1 MMTYIALSLYLTTYL
16 FFSLIYLINIRTFK
30 NVAGESFSFLR
41 HFPFELDED
50 KRNDRHFFLRAA
62 IILIIPLMCASYV
75 LILKDVYPLT
85 SLAYIMTISGALSY
99 VLLFFL
105 FIIDTKY
112 VNVHLTL
119 FLLFALTC
127 VINAISA
134 IWLAFLFID
143 STLYISILFNDVI
156 GYIIAIFGFIILAVE
171 VVILVNPKIKNWA
184 KLEKHVN
191 EDGTIIYK
199 RPKIFILALSEW
211 LLIALNH
218 LSFILPLILFLCL

>member
-50 KRNDRHFFLRAA
+50 KRNDRYFFLRAA

-75 LILKDVYPLT
+75 LILKDIYPLT

-119 FLLFALTC
+119 FLLFALMC
-127 VINAISA
+127 VINAISV

-143 STLYISILFNDVI
+143 STLYISIL
-156 GYIIAIFGFIILAVE
+156 
-171 VVILVNPKIKNWA
+171 
-184 KLEKHVN
+184 
-191 EDGTIIYK
+191 
-199 RPKIFILALSEW
+199 
-211 LLIALNH
+211 
-218 LSFILPLILFLCL
+218 